1 MLDLFHIPSNTDST
15 KIFYA
20 ISGSNSWQTWSK
32 PRNAKFIQIFCLGGG
47 AAGGSQGANVSSR
60 AGAGGGGSA
69 GFTRA
74 LFPAFLLP
82 DALYVQPGAGG
93 PLTPGLFAT
102 APGSTGNTGSI
113 SYVSIAP
120 TSSAVCVLVQSSGAP
135 ALGGASTSTNATSA
149 GGTGAPIWVAT
160 SSSLSSLGI
169 IVATAGLNGGNS
181 SNGLSGAVTNIQA
194 LGTTI
199 VTGGAG
205 GGASNNSSLAGG
217 SILSASVILTTTVNA
232 GSRSVSIG
240 NGVNGDSGYGSLAP
254 FCGTGGAG
262 GSGASGSG
270 IVAGSGGSGW
280 YGCGGGGGG
289 TAYPATNNTGGN
301 GGKGG
306 DGLVIITTIF

>member
-20 ISGSNSWQTWSK
+20 QGATAWQTWQK

-47 AAGGSQGANVSSR
+47 AAGGSGGANVNSR
-60 AGAGGGGSA
+60 GGGGGGGSA

-82 DALYVQPGAGG
+82 DILYIQPGNGG
-93 PLTPGLFAT
+93 PLNPGPVAT
-102 APGSTGNTGSI
+102 LGSTGASGGI
-113 SYVSIAP
+113 SYVSLAP
-120 TSSAVCVLVQSSGAP
+120 TSSAVNILVQSSGAP
-135 ALGGASTSTNATSA
+135 AAGGAAISTNAGNA
-149 GGTGAPIWVAT
+149 GGTGAPIWIAT
-160 SSSLSSLGI
+160 SSSFSSLGI
-169 IVATAGLNGGNS
+169 ISSSAGLNGGIS
-181 SNGLSGAVTNIQA
+181 ANGLTGAVTNVQA
-194 LGTTI
+194 LGSI
-199 VTGGAG
+199 LITGGGG
-205 GGASNNSSLAGG
+205 GGAVNNNSYAGG

-232 GSRSVSIG
+232 GSRSAAIG

-262 GSGASGSG
+262 GSAASGSN
-270 IVAGSGGSGW
+270 IIGGNGGNGW

-289 TAYPATNNTGGN
+289 NAAPAATNIGGN